1 MAKSLEDGD
10 FKGDLGGER
19 GDNLPYYAIIETP
32 KIWKITPSTSD
43 SLRNERLNAENAM
56 FWKPHRNET
65 MCVYTRY
72 NG

>member
-10 FKGDLGGER
+10 FKGDLGGEM

-43 SLRNERLNAENAM
+43 SLRDERPKMRKCRNFQTNCNC
-56 FWKPHRNET
+56 KPFLF
-65 MCVYTRY
+65 V
-72 NG
+72 G